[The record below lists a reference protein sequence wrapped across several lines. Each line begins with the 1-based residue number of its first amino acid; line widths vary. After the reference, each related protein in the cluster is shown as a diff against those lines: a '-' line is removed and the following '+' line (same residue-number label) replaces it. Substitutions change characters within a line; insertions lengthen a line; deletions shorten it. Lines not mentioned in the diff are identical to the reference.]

1 MLFNL
6 HQHVLNLKNKII
18 LDIVNDKNN
27 LMTFLK

>member
-6 HQHVLNLKNKII
+6 HQHVLNLMNKII